1 MESISF
7 TLKPLPP
14 FSLEFTVWALR
25 RRPENLV
32 DRWDGNT
39 YSRVLSLEGK
49 TVKVSVARS
58 GSSEK
63 PQLHVS
69 ISGKAALTQAVKSE
83 ISELLK
89 KMFSIRTDLSGFYEL
104 AHKDK
109 RLKPLAERFSG
120 VKPPRFP
127 TVFEALVNA
136 MACQQVSL
144 ALGITLLNR
153 LAASYGAAFDEEGE
167 IHHAFPGPGD
177 LAGLSQEDF
186 RRLGFSRSK
195 GRAIIELSRAITKK
209 EINFENLMRM
219 ADDEA
224 VEHLMEMRGVGRWSA
239 EYALLRGLGRIN
251 VFPGDDVGAQKNL
264 QEFMRLDTRPDYER
278 IRKITSSWQPYA
290 GFVYFHFLLNKLT
303 TKGYVK

>member
-39 YSRVLSLEGK
+39 YSRVFLQGG
-49 TVKVSVARS
+49 TVKVSASPS

-83 ISELLK
+83 ISELIK
-89 KMFSIRTDLSGFYEL
+89 KMFSIRTDLNGFYEL

-109 RLKPLAERFSG
+109 RLKALAERFAG

-167 IHHAFPGPGD
+167 IYHAFPGPGD
-177 LAGLSQEDF
+177 LAGLSPEDF

-195 GRAIIELSRAITKK
+195 GRAIIELSEAVIKR
-209 EINFENLMRM
+209 EIDFEKLMKM

-239 EYALLRGLGRIN
+239 EYALLRGMGRIN

-264 QEFMRLDTRPDYER
+264 QEFMGLDARPDYEQ
-278 IRKITSSWQPYA
+278 IRKIAFTWQPYA

-303 TKGYVK
+303 TSGYLR